1 MNDLSDKN
9 SHTLAMLYY
18 MCSRVKSYCITQLEI
33 VLSNQVDLID
43 SNHWALVKKMLD
55 YDDLYSSLDH

>member
-1 MNDLSDKN
+1 MMSPIVSIDIHVRSIMNDLSDKN

-43 SNHWALVKKMLD
+43 SNH
-55 YDDLYSSLDH
+55 